1 MSAFQVHPHF
11 CYLNSDV
18 CLVNNSDLDIQ
29 IKDQLENKEYS
40 VPASSHITVRLT
52 AGEHKFVDSN
62 DAGVSET
69 VIVEDAIKL
78 GGSKEKKSFVF
89 EGTPWAIMIM
99 LDRSYFY
106 NRDTKEQYVEHG
118 LVPDNILFLNENY
131 LLFTTENDN
140 SLFSLKSLTII
151 KTISD
156 STFLYSN
163 ANYALFSIEGAL
175 ELFSLVESSDK
186 ETEVIHCDDY
196 AINRSKQCLYYHFG
210 GKKVFSIK
218 QLENTDSI
226 VTSKSVPEYFRCFVG
241 DHSVVYGNTPR
252 SINIVN
258 IENEASA
265 CLYDGPIPVTT
276 INGKEIW
283 KNRVVSLM
291 QNNDVDNAFTASVVL
306 SVYER
311 PNRWVTIRDVSYY
324 LKNNGSPVL
333 ERKYSLHISDKEG
346 TCLESSSRLELIE
359 GNSFDCIKKSNK
371 HGVIVQAGEITE
383 EYEGE
388 IWISPNK
395 QIIICNDNG
404 SSVELID
411 PINPNFPGIYDK
423 YESEKLFKECGMVLY
438 PSDWSAQADSSDNI
452 YYNLDYHHGVF
463 IGKCNKLKQDG
474 LYRTSGKKGDFI
486 HSINDARKPMPCT
499 EDRLISVSEEINYA
513 LVHNEEGI
521 ILMKYSSDERK
532 WISTAIGEM
541 KIDESFYSK
550 AVFSSDGNTI
560 IYQKK
565 EGPEFYLRN
574 LGSEDETTFEMP
586 GSVIKR
592 NINGYIPYLDFDSH
606 RRPVY
611 VDPVTLTRVE
621 YAAAGQFTFQSVDGA
636 IKHVGH
642 NTVKYYDLMREEYV
656 TKETYDQF
664 VDKFNFERQ
673 GLFGAYKKE
682 GSKYEEVVR
691 NREGFYKSNQ
701 EWIDDRIKK
710 TQPMFSSFGTKPTF
724 HNKFLD
730 IPNVCDEL
738 LFRKDYYVTESYKG
752 ELIEIKLPKELWFL
766 NYVSYSYDNRYIVVS
781 GRFPDAALYKG
792 LALIYDINERKI
804 IYQSTN
810 TMAVWLGVFNKKSI
824 VGYYDSTPNTY
835 ISNNISNKESYKILS
850 GRSFLAFSPSGK
862 YIALSKQ
869 GYIPYSPDNPYWGHQ
884 PSRDVF
890 IATCE
895 SKNKEL
901 AHYRDHGTVLEGYEH
916 DRSNQSVASATFSS
930 DDKKLMTVSRDGVVV
945 VRNLHLED
953 DSERMDSDIP
963 F

>member
-252 SINIVN
+252 SINIEN

-359 GNSFDCIKKSNK
+359 GNSFDCIKKNNK
-371 HGVIVQAGEITE
+371 HGVIVQAGEITK

-404 SSVELID
+404 TSVELID
-411 PINPNFPGIYDK
+411 PINPKFPGIYEK

-438 PSDWSAQADSSDNI
+438 PSDWSSQADSSDNI

-550 AVFSSDGNTI
+550 AVFSSDGNSI
-560 IYQKK
+560 IYKK
-565 EGPEFYLRN
+565 KDGTEFYLRSI
-574 LGSEDETTFEMP
+574 GSEDETLFEVP

-592 NINGYIPYLDFDSH
+592 NINGYIPYLDYDSH

-621 YAAAGQFTFQSVDGA
+621 YDATGQFTFQSVDGT

-642 NTVKYYDLMREEYV
+642 NVEKYYDCINEQYIID
-656 TKETYDQF
+656 KESYDQF
-664 VDKFNFERQ
+664 VKKYDYAN
-673 GLFGAYKKE
+673 YKKE
-682 GSKYEEVVR
+682 GPEYEEVVR
-691 NREGFYKSNQ
+691 NRKLLYEKNKQ
-701 EWIDDRIKK
+701 WIDAKIKELH
-710 TQPMFSSFGTKPTF
+710 PMIGGYGVT
-724 HNKFLD
+724 NRCLEKFLD
-730 IPNVCDEL
+730 YHSICDS
-738 LFRKDYYVTESYKG
+738 FIIRKEYYVRESYKG
-752 ELIEIKLPKELWFL
+752 VNIDIRLPKQLWFL
-766 NYVSYSYDNRYIVVS
+766 NYVAYSYDNRYILIS
-781 GRFPDAALYKG
+781 GRFYDLPYKG
-792 LALIYDINERKI
+792 LSLIYDINQDDI

-810 TMAVWLGVFNKKSI
+810 TMAVWLGAFNKKGI

-835 ISNNISNKESYKILS
+835 ISNNISNKESYKTIV
-850 GRSFLAFSPSGK
+850 GRSFLTFSPSGK

-884 PSRDVF
+884 PSNDIY
-890 IATCE
+890 IAKCE
-895 SKNKEL
+895 GDIKEL
-901 AHYRDHGTVLEGYEH
+901 AYYRDHGTVLEGYEY
-916 DRSNQSVASATFSS
+916 DRSNQFVASATFSS
-930 DDKKLMTVSRDGVVV
+930 DDKKLMTVSKDGVVV
-945 VRNLHLED
+945 IRNLHLE
-953 DSERMDSDIP
+953 EAPMESDIP